1 MSAGNPG
8 IAIRGARVLLRH
20 PVPEDEAAFAELVA
34 KSEEIRAS
42 WVPAPRR
49 DAGSDPRRW
58 FASLLRANAAGNNHK
73 LFICRL
79 EDDVLLGCMNV
90 NEVVLGSFLSGYLG
104 YWIGGPYARRGYAG
118 EALGLMLRYAF
129 GELGLH
135 RLEANIQPGNE
146 ASRALVRSAGFR
158 LEGLSPRYL
167 QIGGAWRDHERW
179 AITVED
185 VESLSGSQK

>member
-1 MSAGNPG
+1 VSAGNPG

-20 PVPEDEAAFAELVA
+20 PVPEDEVAFAELVA
-34 KSEEIRAS
+34 ESEEIRAS
-42 WVPAPRR
+42 WVPGPRR
-49 DAGSDPRRW
+49 DGGSDSRRW
-58 FASLLRANAAGNNHK
+58 LASLLRANAAGNNVK

-79 EDDVLLGCMNV
+79 EDGALLGCMNV
-90 NEVVLGSFLSGYLG
+90 NEVVRGAFLSGYLG

-118 EALGLMLRYAF
+118 EALRLVLRYAF

-146 ASRALVRSAGFR
+146 ASIALVRSAGFR

-167 QIGGAWRDHERW
+167 YIAGAWRDHERW

-185 VESLSGSQK
+185 VASRSPPQK